1 MNAFFKLYKVFQ
13 SLLNLLQYCFYF
25 MFCFLAIR
33 HVLILTPQPGI
44 KAQTPEFKGEVL
56 TTKPPEMSPQLY
68 ILLQ

>member
-1 MNAFFKLYKVFQ
+1 
-13 SLLNLLQYCFYF
+13 